1 MTIAVIIASTA
12 LWVAGWEPDLS
23 DTWWPLAAL
32 ASLFVSTGFV
42 ELVVNMLFLWLFAK
56 SLEDTLGRARFLAL
70 FLLAGIAAAAGQELL
85 EPDTVV
91 PTVGVAGA
99 IAGLIGV
106 YALLYPRAK
115 ILCWV
120 LIPFFVTFAEIPALI
135 LAVVWFAL
143 QALDAVG
150 QPPLAGLA
158 AGLAFGVATA
168 RLFSRGR
175 ETITGESSE
184 PVY

>member
-1 MTIAVIIASTA
+1 M
-12 LWVAGWEPDLS
+12 LDPD
-23 DTWWPLAAL
+23 A
-32 ASLFVSTGFV
+32 
-42 ELVVNMLFLWLFAK
+42 
-56 SLEDTLGRARFLAL
+56 
-70 FLLAGIAAAAGQELL
+70 
-85 EPDTVV
+85 VV
-91 PTVGVAGA
+91 PRSASPGA

-135 LAVVWFAL
+135 LAAVWFAL

-168 RLFSRGR
+168 RLFVHGR
-175 ETITGESSE
+175 ETIAGESSE